1 MHSST
6 HEFATASP
14 PVLPRRNLYFLRRYR
29 RSRVGLLGALLL
41 LLTVGAALFA
51 GTLTPHTPFRS
62 AGFPLQ
68 APTAGYPMGTD
79 DLGRDVLTGVL
90 YGARTS
96 LRVGFFV
103 AAIAAVMG
111 TLVGGTAGFYGGW
124 IDDALMRLTEFFQVM
139 PRFFLAVI
147 VVALFGSSLFNV
159 IVVLGITSWTMI
171 ARILRAELFS
181 LRERDFVVAAQAVG
195 VRRRVILFRHLLPNA
210 LPSLVVAV
218 SLLVGNA
225 ILIEASL
232 SFLGLGDPN
241 AISWGYML
249 SNAQRFMRVAW
260 WMAFFPGLAIV
271 ITVLGFNLTGDGLN
285 DVWNPRLRM

>member
-6 HEFATASP
+6 QEFATASP
-14 PVLPRRNLYFLRRYR
+14 AVRGRNLYFLRRYR

-41 LLTVGAALFA
+41 LLTISAALFA
-51 GTLTPHTPFRS
+51 GTLTPYTPFRG
-62 AGFPLQ
+62 AGPPLQ
-68 APTAGYPMGTD
+68 PPDAGYPMGTD

-147 VVALFGSSLFNV
+147 IVALFGSSLFNV

-181 LRERDFVVAAQAVG
+181 LRERDFVIAAQAVG

-210 LPSLVVAV
+210 LPSLIVAV

-271 ITVLGFNLTGDGLN
+271 LTVLGFNLAGDGLN